1 MPISHYL
8 KEIGRGARG
17 AKALDRHQA
26 QDLFGQ
32 VLDGQVSDLEVGAFC
47 IAMRIKGET
56 AEEMCG
62 FLDAVQAR
70 CQLLPAT
77 ERPVLVLPSYNGAR
91 KLPVLTP
98 LLALLLA
105 REGYPVLLH
114 QAWQQAADDP
124 PRAVRFAAG
133 TPCDRHAPVEGLL
146 SLRQERHLELEL
158 HTWVNRC
165 DADGFLVASERLQHK
180 RRLIP
185 GQLTYL
191 DHPSLGALIRVRP
204 R

>member
-1 MPISHYL
+1 MPTTL
-8 KEIGRGARG
+8 
-17 AKALDRHQA
+17 
-26 QDLFGQ
+26 
-32 VLDGQVSDLEVGAFC
+32 
-47 IAMRIKGET
+47 
-56 AEEMCG
+56 
-62 FLDAVQAR
+62 
-70 CQLLPAT
+70 
-77 ERPVLVLPSYNGAR
+77 RPL
-91 KLPVLTP
+91 
-98 LLALLLA
+98 LLALLLIAAPGYAETLYQVELIVFRQAPPVDASQPVPEDWAGAAPAIAAEAQRSPALEDTA
-105 REGYPVLLH
+105 RQLNETLGYPVLLR